1 MPNRHGPAAQTSGC
15 GSEGLEGP
23 ETRWG
28 EDTRRANWGQGRVGG
43 AVRKGDRA
51 PPHTSCPRPRGRQSR
66 ARASRAG
73 SAGAADAPAP
83 RAGQTLSPGA
93 QDPIPGPVPPGQTL
107 SPRAQDPIPGPV
119 PSGQTLSPGAQ
130 DPIPGPAPPGQS
142 PQANTV
148 ATCSP
153 AATWGPWPRSPAASS
168 APPAPAWR
176 SWRLW
181 QGCRS
186 WRCCWPQRWPQALLS
201 PWRSA
206 ADTAGSGSTGPWR
219 HAGHTQPP
227 RRPPAARPAG
237 PPAAAWSPRAER
249 HELPRPQVTGQ
260 DPAPISHGSAC
271 PPQVAGLPCCARPH
285 PFKGPGMGLPGVPE
299 QTREEALTGPAHPG
313 ATAHTLH
320 VHVSVSQ
327 VTHARFKR

>member
-1 MPNRHGPAAQTSGC
+1 MGG
-15 GSEGLEGP
+15 
-23 ETRWG
+23 
-28 EDTRRANWGQGRVGG
+28 DTRRAAWGQGRVGG

-51 PPHTSCPRPRGRQSR
+51 PPPTSYPHPRGRQSR
-66 ARASRAG
+66 ARAGRAR

-93 QDPIPGPVPPGQTL
+93 QDPIPGPV
-107 SPRAQDPIPGPV
+107 
-119 PSGQTLSPGAQ
+119 
-130 DPIPGPAPPGQS
+130 PPGQS

-206 ADTAGSGSTGPWR
+206 AGTAGSGSTGPWR

-227 RRPPAARPAG
+227 CRPPAARPAG

-260 DPAPISHGSAC
+260 DPTPISHGSAC

-299 QTREEALTGPAHPG
+299 QTLGLVTREEALTGPAHPG

-320 VHVSVSQ
+320 VHISVSQ
-327 VTHARFKR
+327 VTHAQFKR